1 MYSEVCVICAKSSM
15 IWGCAHFAY
24 LSLES
29 NRREIISEQ
38 YQLNSKH
45 LYRGIQSMP
54 ELVNAKSKT
63 IFS

>member
-29 NRREIISEQ
+29 NTDRPHANRERE
-38 YQLNSKH
+38 
-45 LYRGIQSMP
+45 REREG
-54 ELVNAKSKT
+54 ERE
-63 IFS
+63 